1 MTLSFLPSLDPAII
15 LAMLGIF
22 LVSGLIKGF
31 LGIGLPTAAMGL
43 LTLVMPPT
51 EAISLLVLPILATN
65 SFQFYRSENRV
76 EIAQR
81 YKFFALAIMVSI
93 FITSWHITAFPTA
106 VLTIAIGIAM
116 VVFSTNQLFGLSVPI
131 GSGLR
136 WQIGVGI
143 LSGILGGLSSIWAPP
158 VAMYLIARNASKEHF
173 IAATGFLFL
182 AGSFP
187 LALGLYL
194 SGVLTFVTLVKSLMG
209 LVIVLIGFR
218 IGELLRGRISQE
230 MFRKVILMVFLIMG
244 VRLIFAGLV

>member
-15 LAMLGIF
+15 AAMLGIF

-51 EAISLLVLPILATN
+51 EAISLLILPILATN

-93 FITSWHITAFPTA
+93 FITSWHITSFPTA
-106 VLTIAIGIAM
+106 VLTIAIGVAM
-116 VVFSTNQLFGLSVPI
+116 VVFSANQLFGLSLPI

-158 VAMYLIARNASKEHF
+158 V
-173 IAATGFLFL
+173 G
-182 AGSFP
+182 
-187 LALGLYL
+187 
-194 SGVLTFVTLVKSLMG
+194 
-209 LVIVLIGFR
+209 
-218 IGELLRGRISQE
+218 
-230 MFRKVILMVFLIMG
+230 
-244 VRLIFAGLV
+244 